1 MTADRG
7 RRRALLTAVLIVVVG
22 AVLVSFPIWLPPYYL
37 TTVIRILFYSMLA
50 MSLSFLAGQGGM
62 VSLTQTGLFGFSA
75 YVLAILSVH
84 YGLPFPYPLLIALAG
99 TLGLAFVFGIIS
111 IRTYGTYFLIL
122 TLALGQMVW
131 AIAQQWTSVTEGFDG
146 IQGTRAPIIGGLS
159 FQVPANFYWVLLV
172 VFVACFVL
180 LRAVIRSPFG
190 LAMRGMRDSHLRMAA
205 LGYSV
210 PRIRL
215 TAFMIAA
222 VPAAVAGTFF
232 VQFTGIVTPA
242 SLDLDRT
249 VWILLIV
256 ILGGVGSLGGTVVGV
271 FIALMFE
278 VAVTRF
284 TDRYLTAMGITF
296 LLLVLFAP
304 NGLAGAL
311 ESLQRRV
318 RRGRRRG
325 SDQRASGGIPR
336 SDPGSEVRTPRRR

>member
-1 MTADRG
+1 VDVTADRG
-7 RRRALLTAVLIVVVG
+7 RRRTLLTVVIVLAVG
-22 AVLVSFPIWLPPYYL
+22 ALLVSFPAWLPPYYL
-37 TTVIRILFYSMLA
+37 TTVIRILVYSMLA

-62 VSLTQTGLFGFSA
+62 VSLTQTGLFGFAA

-84 YGLPFPYPLLIALAG
+84 YKLPFPYPLLIAVAG
-99 TLGLAFVFGIIS
+99 TLVVAFVFGIIS

-122 TLALGQMVW
+122 TLALGQILW

-146 IQGTRAPIIGGLS
+146 IQGTRAPIVGGIS
-159 FQVPANFYWVLLV
+159 FQEPANFYWVLLV
-172 VFVACFVL
+172 AFLACFFL
-180 LRAVIRSPFG
+180 LGAVIRSPLG
-190 LAMRGMRDSHLRMAA
+190 LALRGTRDSHVRMAA
-205 LGYSV
+205 LGFSV

-222 VPAAVAGTFF
+222 LPAALAGTFL
-232 VQFTGIVTPA
+232 VQFTGIITPV

-278 VAVTRF
+278 VAVTRY

-304 NGLAGAL
+304 NGITGAVDGL
-311 ESLQRRV
+311 
-318 RRGRRRG
+318 RRRF
-325 SDQRASGGIPR
+325 D
-336 SDPGSEVRTPRRR
+336 RRRAAASAPTTTAGPPGRGPR

>member
-1 MTADRG
+1 VDVSADRG
-7 RRRALLTAVLIVVVG
+7 RRRTLYGGVLLALVGVILLT
-22 AVLVSFPIWLPPYYL
+22 FPAWLPPYYL

-62 VSLTQTGLFGFSA
+62 ISLTQTGLFGLSA

-84 YGLPFPYPLLIALAG
+84 YDLPFPLPLLVALAG
-99 TLGLAFVFGIIS
+99 TLLVAFVFGLIS

-122 TLALGQMVW
+122 TLALGQILW
-131 AIAQQWTSVTEGFDG
+131 AVAQQWTSVTEGFDG

-159 FQVPANFYWVLLV
+159 FQDPANFYWVLLV
-172 VFVACFVL
+172 VFLACFLL
-180 LRAVIRSPFG
+180 LRAVVRSPLG
-190 LAMRGMRDSHLRMAA
+190 LALRGTRDSHVRMSA
-205 LGYSV
+205 LGFSV

-215 TAFMIAA
+215 AAFMIAA
-222 VPAAVAGTFF
+222 VPTALAGVFF
-232 VQFTGIVTPA
+232 VQFTGIITPVT
-242 SLDLDRT
+242 LDLDRT

-278 VAVTRF
+278 VVVTRF

-304 NGLAGAL
+304 NGIMGAVDG
-311 ESLQRRV
+311 V
-318 RRGRRRG
+318 RRRLERRAASSPAPGSGPPDRG
-325 SDQRASGGIPR
+325 SS
-336 SDPGSEVRTPRRR
+336 